1 MMSRFN
7 NVPVII
13 QQMVEDI
20 RSPSTPT
27 HVKFNKVVVLQAV
40 KDYCDLAIK
49 DHEKEVLKQQ
59 AKRR

>member
-1 MMSRFN
+1 MSRFN

-27 HVKFNKVVVLQAV
+27 HVKYNKITVIESVR
-40 KDYCDLAIK
+40 DFCNLAIK

>member
-1 MMSRFN
+1 MSRFN

-20 RSPSTPT
+20 KSPSTPT

-40 KDYCDLAIK
+40 RDYCDLAIN
-49 DHEKEVLKQQ
+49 DHEKQVLKQQ
-59 AKRR
+59 TKRR